1 MPYDWEFVQIQ
12 MNYVDWKNMPLEDSD
27 EPCDSETLYKM
38 LEEKGIPVVIM
49 EPIRGGALA
58 NVSSGLQG
66 RLAERFP
73 TLSPAGVAL
82 TFASSYPG
90 VMCTLS
96 GMSNMQQL
104 MENVY
109 TFSHFK
115 PFGGAD
121 NEYLMEMARLYNS
134 NPHIPC
140 TACRYCMPCPRGVD
154 IPGVF
159 AVYNGSSDELML
171 PDPSNKREKGY
182 KEKKK
187 KFLTRYATLAKDADA
202 SACVMCNACLPKCP
216 QRIRIP
222 EQMRKVHKLVKDLG

>member
-1 MPYDWEFVQIQ
+1 MDPGY
-12 MNYVDWKNMPLEDSD
+12 
-27 EPCDSETLYKM
+27 TLIIYH
-38 LEEKGIPVVIM
+38 IIYT
-49 EPIRGGALA
+49 
-58 NVSSGLQG
+58 S
-66 RLAERFP
+66 FP
-73 TLSPAGVAL
+73 A
-82 TFASSYPG
+82 

-115 PFGGAD
+115 PFNAAD
-121 NEYLMEMARLYNS
+121 NDYLMEMAELYNA

-159 AVYNGSSDELML
+159 GVYNALSDELML
-171 PDPSNKREKGY
+171 PDPKDKKDKAY
-182 KEKKK
+182 KQKKDA
-187 KFLTRYATLAKDADA
+187 FLKRYATLSKEANA

-222 EQMRKVHKLVKDLG
+222 DQMRMIHKLVKDLG